1 MEGDSFVEFDEA
13 GCILRDFCKHR
24 KDIGGGCLRWRWF
37 ERGHVLGIYVVSL
50 SLINHRDE
58 QLTLTKRSDQV

>member
-1 MEGDSFVEFDEA
+1 MEGDCFVEFDET
-13 GCILRDFCKHR
+13 GGVLGDFCKHG
-24 KDIGGGCLRWRWF
+24 KDIGGGCLRWWRF